1 MEANDFAF
9 GPYTGTEWGFATLLE
24 RLLLQGYNDDG
35 SLMHSLPI
43 ALKQKKK
50 LPQEL
55 YLQEAERFID
65 FSTRLI
71 SDRAELI
78 IKSLHLKLH

>member
-1 MEANDFAF
+1 
-9 GPYTGTEWGFATLLE
+9 
-24 RLLLQGYNDDG
+24 
-35 SLMHSLPI
+35 MHSLPI